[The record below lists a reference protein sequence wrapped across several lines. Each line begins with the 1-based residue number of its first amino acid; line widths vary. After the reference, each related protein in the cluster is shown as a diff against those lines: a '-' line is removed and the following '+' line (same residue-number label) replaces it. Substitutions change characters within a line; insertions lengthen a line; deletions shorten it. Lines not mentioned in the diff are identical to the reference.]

1 MEEKRDLLL
10 IEQKNSIKNNDKFY
24 EYINNLSEL
33 CKDAPRLFFSATNE
47 NKRKLLKL
55 VCPNPKVIGSKVILE
70 PITVFENIK
79 NIQKLKKLELMRAYP
94 NSDYIIKLYDNISQI
109 DKIEFIRIYNE
120 IIQTA

>member
-33 CKDAPRLFFSATNE
+33 CKDAPRLFFSTTNE

-55 VCPNPKVIGSKVILE
+55 VCTNPKVIGSKEILE
-70 PITVFENIK
+70 PIPVFENIK
-79 NIQKLKKLELMRAYP
+79 NIQKLKKLVGTVQRATGSVE
-94 NSDYIIKLYDNISQI
+94 NSLLNQKQGKSLVFVSFMILKHSL
-109 DKIEFIRIYNE
+109 
-120 IIQTA
+120 